1 MYAYKSIEKI
11 TDANISKQINENKSL
26 FEKFP
31 SKLMSIDADAKTV
44 KGDKKKVKTG
54 IIYLTPSTTLNF

>member
-1 MYAYKSIEKI
+1 MLYQSINKI
-11 TDANISKQINENKSL
+11 TDDNVKNQINESLSL

-44 KGDKKKVKTG
+44 KGDKKKVKTCYCG
-54 IIYLTPSTTLNF
+54 R